1 MVKIRLARHGE
12 KRVAV
17 YRVVVQESSQPRNGR
32 AIDEL
37 GFYDPNTD
45 PATVKIDVDKAQE
58 WIRKGAQPTNTVK
71 RLLKIAQKAQ

>member
-17 YRVVVQESSQPRNGR
+17 YRIVVQESSQPRDGKS
-32 AIDEL
+32 IDDL
-37 GFYDPNTD
+37 GYYDPNTD
-45 PATVKIDVDKAQE
+45 PATVKLDVAKTED

-71 RLLKIAQKAQ
+71 RLIRIAKKAQ

>member
-17 YRVVVQESSQPRNGR
+17 YRVVVQESSQPRGGK

-37 GFYDPNTD
+37 GYYDPNTD
-45 PATVKIDVDKAQE
+45 PATVKIDVARAED
-58 WIRKGAQPTNTVK
+58 WIKKGAQPTNTVK
-71 RLLKIAQKAQ
+71 RLLKVAKKAQ